1 MPVILSSIIR
11 YKSMNNV
18 SERLVKVFAAIFPE
32 LTPEEIRIASP
43 ASVAGWSSLATINI
57 VSLIEEEFEIDIP
70 PDRFEDMGSFELIL
84 DYLNQTVPA

>member
-1 MPVILSSIIR
+1 MS
-11 YKSMNNV
+11 NV
-18 SERLVKVFAAIFPE
+18 SERLTKVFAAIFPE

-84 DYLNQTVPA
+84 DYLNQSVPA

>member
-1 MPVILSSIIR
+1 MPSILSSIIR
-11 YKSMNNV
+11 YKSMSNV
-18 SERLVKVFAAIFPE
+18 SERLIKVFSAVFPE

-43 ASVAGWSSLATINI
+43 ASVASWSSLATINI

-84 DYLNQTVPA
+84 DYLSQTASA

>member
-11 YKSMNNV
+11 YKSMSNV
-18 SERLVKVFAAIFPE
+18 SERLIKVFAAIFPE
-32 LTPEEIRIASP
+32 LSPEEIRVASP

-57 VSLIEEEFEIDIP
+57 VSLIEEEFEIDVP

>member
-11 YKSMNNV
+11 YKSMSNV
-18 SERLVKVFAAIFPE
+18 SERLIKVFAAVFPE

-57 VSLIEEEFEIDIP
+57 VSLIEEEFEIDVP

>member
-1 MPVILSSIIR
+1 MPVVLSSIIR
-11 YKSMNNV
+11 YKSMSNV
-18 SERLVKVFAAIFPE
+18 SERLIKIFAAIFPE

-57 VSLIEEEFEIDIP
+57 VSLIEEEFEIDVP

>member
-1 MPVILSSIIR
+1 MPNNLSSIIR
-11 YKSMNNV
+11 YKSMSNV
-18 SERLVKVFAAIFPE
+18 SERLIKIFAAIFPE

-57 VSLIEEEFEIDIP
+57 VSLIEEEFEIDVP

>member
-11 YKSMNNV
+11 YKSMSNV
-18 SERLVKVFAAIFPE
+18 SERLIKVFAAIFPE

-57 VSLIEEEFEIDIP
+57 VSLIEEEFEIDVP

>member
-11 YKSMNNV
+11 YKSMSNV
-18 SERLVKVFAAIFPE
+18 SERLIKVFAAIFPE
-32 LTPEEIRIASP
+32 LSPEEIRIASP

-57 VSLIEEEFEIDIP
+57 VSLIEEEFEIDVP

>member
-57 VSLIEEEFEIDIP
+57 VSLIEEEFEIDVP

>member
-1 MPVILSSIIR
+1 MS
-11 YKSMNNV
+11 NV
-18 SERLVKVFAAIFPE
+18 SERLTKVFAAVFPE

-43 ASVAGWSSLATINI
+43 ASVAAWSSLATINI

-84 DYLNQTVPA
+84 DYLDQTVPA

>member
-57 VSLIEEEFEIDIP
+57 VSLIEEEFEIDVP

-84 DYLNQTVPA
+84 DFLNQAVPA

>member
-32 LTPEEIRIASP
+32 LSPEEIRVASP

-57 VSLIEEEFEIDIP
+57 VSLIEEEFEIDVP